1 MIGTIL
7 KIIGVIYLILTAY
20 FAICV
25 YKIWRYS
32 EIGAIDLDDIG
43 DVLILQQMECVRIV
57 VKGCVASLQ
66 VLHIA
71 IGVGGNCHETR

>member
-43 DVLILQQMECVRIV
+43 DVFE
-57 VKGCVASLQ
+57 
-66 VLHIA
+66 
-71 IGVGGNCHETR
+71 EDE